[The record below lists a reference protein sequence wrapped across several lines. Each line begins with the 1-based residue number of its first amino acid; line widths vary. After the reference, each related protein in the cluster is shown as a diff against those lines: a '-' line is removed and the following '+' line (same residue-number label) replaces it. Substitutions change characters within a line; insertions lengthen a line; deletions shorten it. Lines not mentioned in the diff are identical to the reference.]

1 MVTLNS
7 GMIRREDK
15 LSEETR
21 RLIDEAVAAGKV
33 KVIQPA
39 GVDGSEVSRSTR
51 ENIARARREFRKN
64 NKAKNKG

>member
-33 KVIQPA
+33 QRIQPA
-39 GVDGSEVSRSTR
+39 GVDGNEVSRSTR
-51 ENIARARREFRKN
+51 ENIARARREFRKK
-64 NKAKNKG
+64 NKAKNNG

>member
-7 GMIRREDK
+7 GMIRRDDI
-15 LSEETR
+15 LSEEAR
-21 RLIDEAVAAGKV
+21 RLIDEAVDAGKV
-33 KVIQPA
+33 KVFQPA
-39 GVDGSEVSRSTR
+39 GVDGNEVSRSTR

>member
-7 GMIRREDK
+7 GMIRHDDI
-15 LSEETR
+15 LSEEAR
-21 RLIDEAVAAGKV
+21 RLIDEAVDAGKV
-33 KVIQPA
+33 KVFQPA
-39 GVDGSEVSRSTR
+39 GVDENEVSRSTR